1 MNPMH
6 RFFLPKESITN
17 NEVIFPED
25 ISRQISRV
33 LRLKS
38 GSGVIVLD
46 GLGMEYEVNLTI
58 VDPINTRGSI
68 VKHTTETNEPNVEI
82 NLVIALTQREKFEWI
97 LQKSTEIGVT
107 SFTPFISSRSL
118 VQKPHDFVEKYA
130 RWNKIIQEAAEQSH
144 RGIIPILNPVLSLTE
159 YLNQSIAVDLKR
171 LLFWEDE
178 KQLGLKDIL
187 REQVYKKLDLVIG
200 PEGGFSTL
208 EAETAMRR
216 GCVCVS
222 LGARILRMETA
233 AIIASGLVLY
243 ELG

>member
-159 YLNQSIAVDLKR
+159 YLNQSFAMDLKR

-187 REQVYKKLDLVIG
+187 RAQVYRKFDLVIG
-200 PEGGFSTL
+200 PEGGFSTQ
-208 EAETAMRR
+208 ETETAIKG
-216 GCVCVS
+216 GCICVS